1 MAKEQFCPT
10 FLGCVKKDLRVA
22 RALHRLYQEKLEHIA
37 AYLYGNVVTGEAE
50 VELSVAFEELSERS
64 TGHFRLLGRLILA
77 LGSDPVVQLRSSL
90 KGVGIRNSEAEKED
104 SLQDLLYAMLQK
116 ERHFYEH
123 CRELLACIEDGVVRS
138 VLCYLQEEGIEQIQK
153 LSAMVGG

>member
-10 FLGCVKKDLRVA
+10 FFGCVKKDLRVA

-50 VELSVAFEELSERS
+50 VELSALFEELAERAV
-64 TGHFRLLGRLILA
+64 GHFQLLGRLILA
-77 LGSDPVVQLRSSL
+77 LGSDPVVQLRTSL

-104 SLQDLLYAMLQK
+104 PLQGLLYSMLQR

-123 CRELLACIEDGVVRS
+123 CRELLSCVEDGVVRS